1 MRLIMVLGIMW
12 HRDTLRRG
20 FARVKM
26 VLPLASGG
34 KLSYLAPNS
43 DTRGSMENVVLTI
56 HLLLALALVGVV
68 LLQRSE
74 GGGLG
79 LGGGGGGG
87 VMSGRS
93 AASAMS
99 KVTWILAVAFIITS
113 FSLTVI
119 AARKS
124 AGASVI
130 DRLGTQSTEGAA
142 TAPALLDADALLP
155 PDPEDTAPLVPSA
168 D

>member
-1 MRLIMVLGIMW
+1 
-12 HRDTLRRG
+12 
-20 FARVKM
+20 
-26 VLPLASGG
+26 
-34 KLSYLAPNS
+34 
-43 DTRGSMENVVLTI
+43 MENVVLTI

-93 AASAMS
+93 AASALS
-99 KVTWILAVAFIITS
+99 KVTWILAIAFIITS
-113 FSLTVI
+113 LSLTVI

-124 AGASVI
+124 SGASVI
-130 DRLGTQSTEGAA
+130 DRLGTQSTTGAA
-142 TAPALLDADALLP
+142 TTPALPDADALLP

>member
-1 MRLIMVLGIMW
+1 
-12 HRDTLRRG
+12 
-20 FARVKM
+20 M
-26 VLPLASGG
+26 VLPLASEG
-34 KLSYLAPNS
+34 KLSYLALNI

-87 VMSGRS
+87 GGVMSGRS
-93 AASAMS
+93 AASALS
-99 KVTWILAVAFIITS
+99 KVTWILAIAFIITS
-113 FSLTVI
+113 LSLTVI

-124 AGASVI
+124 SGASVI
-130 DRLGTQSTEGAA
+130 DRLGTQSTTGAA
-142 TAPALLDADALLP
+142 TTPALPDADALLP

>member
-1 MRLIMVLGIMW
+1 
-12 HRDTLRRG
+12 
-20 FARVKM
+20 
-26 VLPLASGG
+26 
-34 KLSYLAPNS
+34 
-43 DTRGSMENVVLTI
+43 MENVVLTI

-93 AASAMS
+93 AASALT

-113 FSLTVI
+113 LSLTVI

-124 AGASVI
+124 AGNSVI
-130 DRLGTQSTEGAA
+130 DRLGIQSTEGAA
-142 TAPALLDADALLP
+142 TAPALSDADALLP
-155 PDPEDTAPLVPSA
+155 PDPEETAPLVPSA

>member
-1 MRLIMVLGIMW
+1 MVLGIMW

-79 LGGGGGGG
+79 LGGGGG

-93 AASAMS
+93 AASALT

-113 FSLTVI
+113 LSLTVI

-124 AGASVI
+124 AGNSVI
-130 DRLGTQSTEGAA
+130 DRLGIQSTEGAA
-142 TAPALLDADALLP
+142 TAPALSDADALLP

>member
-1 MRLIMVLGIMW
+1 
-12 HRDTLRRG
+12 
-20 FARVKM
+20 
-26 VLPLASGG
+26 
-34 KLSYLAPNS
+34 
-43 DTRGSMENVVLTI
+43 MENVVLTI

-79 LGGGGGGG
+79 LGGGGG

-113 FSLTVI
+113 LSLTVI

-142 TAPALLDADALLP
+142 TAPALPDADALLP